1 MLPDSK
7 TAEIIHSLFPG
18 VGIQSLEEVNI
29 GWNSRILI
37 LNGEYTIKLPKTR
50 SGLKGIRKEIRI
62 TDAIRGNIPVAI
74 PEYLSTS
81 EGIAKEAFAY
91 RFISGTMLT
100 KKPLGNISNNFDP
113 TSVSDHELYI
123 SIQKQL
129 ADILTSIHGIQIN
142 LVRDIFKE
150 YVGETWAETYEK
162 LGKKFVKDLEKAFHG
177 QKLDDAKA
185 SLEKTVFSITASR
198 FPEKFIHGDFGGWNI
213 IYRTDLKK
221 ISGVVDWADCR
232 IGDPALDFAEL
243 IYDYGEP
250 YAEEVLGFYG
260 HHAGK
265 GFMDRARLYLKLEGF
280 RDLHYGIATDSA
292 EFVEKGRKKI
302 MGLKNEIGS

>member
-18 VGIQSLEEVNI
+18 VGIESLQEINI
-29 GWNSRILI
+29 GWNSRIFI

-50 SGLKGIRKEIRI
+50 SGLRGIRKEIRI
-62 TDAIRGNIPVAI
+62 TDSIRCHLPVAI
-74 PEYLSTS
+74 PEYVSTS
-81 EGIAKEAFAY
+81 DGIAREAFAY
-91 RFISGTMLT
+91 RFIPGTMMT
-100 KKPLGNISNNFDP
+100 RKPLGNNSNNFDP
-113 TSVSDHELYI
+113 TSVSEHELYI
-123 SIQKQL
+123 SIQRQL
-129 ADILTSIHGIQIN
+129 ADILTSIHGIQTD

-150 YVGETWAETYEK
+150 YVDETWAESYEK
-162 LGKKFVKDLEKAFHG
+162 IGKKFGKALEKSFHG
-177 QKLDDAKA
+177 QELDDARVL
-185 SLEKTVFSITASR
+185 LEKTVLSITESR
-198 FPEKFIHGDFGGWNI
+198 FPERFIHGDFGGWNI
-213 IYRTDLKK
+213 IYRTDLRK

-232 IGDPALDFAEL
+232 MGDPALDFTEL

-260 HHAGK
+260 HDTGN

-292 EFVEKGRKKI
+292 EFIEKGRKRI
-302 MGLKNEIGS
+302 MSLKNELGS